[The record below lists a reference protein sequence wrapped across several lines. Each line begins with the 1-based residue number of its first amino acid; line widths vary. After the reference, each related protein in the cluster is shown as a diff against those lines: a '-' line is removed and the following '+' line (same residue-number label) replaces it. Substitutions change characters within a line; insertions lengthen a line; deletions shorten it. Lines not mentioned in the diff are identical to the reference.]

1 MIAEVGLEPA
11 LIGAIAATDQ
21 TGQVSAPVKG
31 YTGAVVFVVDNIE
44 KSDSQTA
51 EAEKVR
57 IQATMENM
65 AMQASVMALQRMADI
80 EDLRGKYFKQIT
92 NITQKRSLPKRQTPF
107 LLPYQSTTANGN
119 RLGKYRQ

>member
-1 MIAEVGLEPA
+1 MIADAGLEPG

-65 AMQASVMALQRMADI
+65 AMQASVMALQRMANI
-80 EDLRGKYFKQIT
+80 EDLRGKYF
-92 NITQKRSLPKRQTPF
+92 
-107 LLPYQSTTANGN
+107 
-119 RLGKYRQ
+119 